1 LNSVVTLSGRPMKL
15 RTMGSGSP
23 LLCLNGLT
31 QTTANWT
38 SSARLLADFGHQVL
52 LTDLPGQGGSEPLP
66 DGNPKAQA
74 ELVFEFLDVL
84 GIDKIDVCGFSFG
97 GRVALQMAALR
108 PDRIPRLILTSTSLG
123 AGTVARLVVMGWLRA
138 LDRGGL
144 EALGWDALPWIIG
157 DGLLNG
163 IDPEQM
169 VHATVRRNSAAG
181 IRSLIQGILDDKAPA
196 LESIAMPTL
205 VLAGGDDRFALADEQ
220 RANAERLPQ
229 GRFHRFAGLGHALP
243 VEDAKGFSEV
253 VSAFLRA

>member
-84 GIDKIDVCGFSFG
+84 GIDKVDVCGFSFG

-108 PDRIPRLILTSTSLG
+108 PDRIPRLILASTSLG